1 MGLDPKDK
9 NKAVIEQQQ
18 ELKAKQDSAAEQ
30 EASLEAATP
39 EELRG
44 MLTKRNEDYVFRLEK
59 QLKEAGLTEGDAK
72 LKVNS
77 YLKEIIVAQRKGQ
90 PATHLYGSPQVKAQ
104 ELVDPRSRQADE
116 VKFWQKAVD
125 NSLLYLAIFS
135 AMFGLVGLFSKTQQ
149 QIGFITILSVGL
161 LFGFLM
167 TYYNDLIMRKKEDR
181 PSMWKMMLGGIGIV
195 FFIFLWI
202 TLTELPFLRVVNPVL
217 PGWGSLVIAVLAYLG
232 RRYFRAHYHITTSSF
247 GPGPGARR

>member
-1 MGLDPKDK
+1 MDPKDK
-9 NKAVIEQQQ
+9 NKDVIEKQQ
-18 ELKAKQDSAAEQ
+18 EIKEKKAEVAEK
-30 EASLEAATP
+30 EASLENATP

-44 MLTKRNEDYVFRLEK
+44 MLTNRNEDYVFRLEK

-72 LKVNS
+72 LKVNG

-90 PATHLYGSPQVKAQ
+90 PATQLFGSPQIKAK
-104 ELVDPRSRQADE
+104 ELVDPRGKQTDD

-135 AMFGLVGLFSKTQQ
+135 AMFGLVGLFSKKPQA
-149 QIGFITILSVGL
+149 IGVITILSVGL

-167 TYYNDLIMRKKEDR
+167 TYYNDLIMKKKEDR
-181 PSMWKMMLGGIGIV
+181 PSLWKMMLGGIGIV
-195 FFIFLWI
+195 LFIFLWI
-202 TLTELPFLRVVNPVL
+202 TLTELPILRVINPVL
-217 PGWGSLVIAVLAYLG
+217 PGWASLVVAVVAYLG

-247 GPGPGARR
+247 GPGPSARR